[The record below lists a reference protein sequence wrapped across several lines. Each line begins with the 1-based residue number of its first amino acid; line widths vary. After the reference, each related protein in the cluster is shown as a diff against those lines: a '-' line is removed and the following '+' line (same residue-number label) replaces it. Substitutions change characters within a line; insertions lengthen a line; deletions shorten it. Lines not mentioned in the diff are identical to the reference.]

1 MSIILN
7 YIEKQKADDKA
18 YLLHLHELVHRV
30 VPTVEDTWSYGIPTF
45 KYKGKYMIAF
55 AANKNFLSLYPG
67 GEVGEVMKDD
77 LKKYQTGRGTLSFK
91 ADAPIKDDV
100 LEKVI
105 LFCRDGVDERLRAGS
120 K

>member
-7 YIEKQKADDKA
+7 YVEKQKAADKA
-18 YLLHLHELVHRV
+18 FLLHFHELVHRI
-30 VPTVEDTWSYGIPTF
+30 VPTAEDTWSYGIPTF

-67 GEVGEVMKDD
+67 GEVGEVMKKE
-77 LKKYQTGRGTLSFK
+77 LKEYQTGRGTLSFK
-91 ADAPIKDDV
+91 TDAPISDEV

-105 LFCRDGVDERLRAGS
+105 LFCRDSVDQRL
-120 K
+120 KK